1 MLLVSQS
8 SNLDKKSL
16 YISAVNPV
24 LLWVSGFFCFLL
36 IFLATAQV
44 SAFEPDYEKAVL
56 KAAKDGDPQ
65 SQYALALLYEY
76 GGETIERDPVKSI
89 YWLEKA
95 GKAEVAGACLYL
107 GLKYEYGNRVK
118 KDLKKAA
125 CWFACAAHK
134 EWPAGQ
140 FFLATMYDRGKGVKK
155 SPEKALLWFGLAAD
169 YGYPG
174 AEKEFVRLHTLTGN
188 KKLKKLKVAQERL
201 MRSKEPYC
209 N

>member
-1 MLLVSQS
+1 M
-8 SNLDKKSL
+8 
-16 YISAVNPV
+16 
-24 LLWVSGFFCFLL
+24 F
-36 IFLATAQV
+36 
-44 SAFEPDYEKAVL
+44 AFEPDYEKAVA

-89 YWLEKA
+89 VWLEKA
-95 GKAEVAGACLYL
+95 GKAKVAGACLYL

-134 EWPAGQ
+134 EWPAAQ
-140 FFLATMYDRGKGVKK
+140 FFLASMYDKGKGIKK
-155 SPEKALLWFGLAAD
+155 SPETALLWFGLAAD

-174 AEKEFVRLHTLTGN
+174 AEKEFVRLQTVTGN
-188 KKLKKLKVAQERL
+188 KNLKELQFAKERL
-201 MRSKEPYC
+201 MRTKESYC
-209 N
+209 H